1 MTTSIIPGWVEVVRE
16 EHSRSI
22 VAFPSTAQS
31 PFLLHITQAPQNPRV
46 LIVDDNRDLLL
57 FLERLLQQAGWELL
71 TALSAAQAREIFAR
85 ERPSTVLLDYMLGDD
100 DGVRL
105 ALQFQ
110 TQAPQTQVIIMTGGQ
125 LPPEDETI
133 CQARDIPIL
142 RKPFLGNDVLALIRT
157 RLTRVSSAPR
167 RTF

>member
-1 MTTSIIPGWVEVVRE
+1 MVVGGEMELGATVRLTLNEDNEGLTLNTFRE
-16 EHSRSI
+16 QAI
-22 VAFPSTAQS
+22 APS
-31 PFLLHITQAPQNPRV
+31 PNPRV

-71 TALSAAQAREIFAR
+71 TALSATQAREIFTR
-85 ERPSTVLLDYMLGDD
+85 QRPSMVLLDYMLGDD

-125 LPPEDETI
+125 LPVEDETI

-142 RKPFLGNDVLALIRT
+142 RKPFLGNDVLALIRN
-157 RLTRVSSAPR
+157 RLTRASSAPR

>member
-1 MTTSIIPGWVEVVRE
+1 MESGATVRLMLNE
-16 EHSRSI
+16 DNEGLTLQT
-22 VAFPSTAQS
+22 VKEQVMAPAQNQ
-31 PFLLHITQAPQNPRV
+31 TV

-71 TALSAAQAREIFAR
+71 TALSATQAREIFAR
-85 ERPSTVLLDYMLGDD
+85 RRPSTVLLDYMLGDD

-110 TQAPQTQVIIMTGGQ
+110 TQAPRTQVIIMTGGQ

-157 RLTRVSSAPR
+157 RLTRASSAPR
-167 RTF
+167 RAL